1 MDLETMRKSFYHG
14 ALALACLLLSSA
26 SVVGQEEIKIGL
38 SLGKHVG
45 KIRSKSVSLSDGL
58 IATVSEDRALK
69 IWEYPSATFIR
80 SINLPEA
87 QGNASRLGKCRF
99 LNKDIVLV
107 ANDSGFEYEFREA
120 KILFRRGSS
129 SSNLVKSY
137 GFYVV
142 DWQNGVIL
150 DRVDGLSA
158 PVRDFVLSPW
168 RDLLLVSTNGDV
180 CALYETKGMRC
191 VSSFTFAD
199 EQVLGASFVGN
210 DAVVFVTDRRLYRFE
225 ITRYSNVHYVE
236 RRRVF
241 SEPLPRT
248 VRDEVNR
255 VTFSEDLRFVNLFGR
270 EGFLGALETSSGARR
285 NGIIPNGYRADT
297 VRRTY
302 SDSLKIFT
310 SEKEEMVPFDKNYR
324 GIFDAFFGKY
334 EVTYSLAPT
343 PEDRLPDSLFVYR
356 ISPAPVVRRTPD
368 GFDIQYEGQR
378 IWHFDKDRLLTPGV
392 AFDADARLPRNRRFF
407 KYGITDGLW
416 DKIRF
421 SSRYVD
427 YNHGLLFLNDSMQ
440 DPSLALLRR
449 DTTTRWLLPAEPD
462 DIYHWVNENHVLVSL
477 RDGTLRWY
485 NARTGEEELAL
496 FLADDDRWILWMPDG
511 KYLPSVPEAANMIE
525 WRYQSLARIET
536 KKPMDNR
543 RAFHIPG
550 VVEDFVAQL
559 YDDTVREPEIRRLS
573 SLDQVLRID
582 DVAGDAAG
590 GYTILYSLVGYDPA
604 KYGSYELTL
613 VLDGKAYSDFV
624 HFPHRDRGIIQV
636 TPGRE
641 VKTVGLGITTDVG
654 NMAPVYFNLS
664 EEDFDRIH
672 LTGIGV
678 ADYQSML
685 FPALNGPLN
694 DARDVVDLFSHPDV
708 FGKARRMPPVL
719 LRDQSVTE
727 ASLDGRLLELKEDA
741 RKEDLAVFYF
751 SGHGVAEDSTF
762 FFVLADGSLLDMN
775 LFADAC
781 AELPCPVLFIIDACY
796 SGLMTGGT
804 WPNITVL
811 ASSDKETKS
820 VDSRDHYS
828 RSRFTDSLIR
838 EVQGGISRR
847 ESLTLEELYDRL
859 LDDCKGPAQPELK
872 NMSHEIKV
880 LEYE

>member
-1 MDLETMRKSFYHG
+1 MRRSFHPW
-14 ALALACLLLSSA
+14 ALAFTCLLLSSA
-26 SVVGQEEIKIGL
+26 SAVGQEEVKIGL

-58 IATVSEDRALK
+58 IATVSEDRTLK

-99 LNKDIVLV
+99 LNRDVVLV
-107 ANDSGFEYEFREA
+107 ANDSGFEYEFRQA
-120 KILFRRGSS
+120 KESSRKGTS
-129 SSNLVKSY
+129 SSNRVKSY
-137 GFYVV
+137 GYYVV
-142 DWQNGVIL
+142 DWRNGVIL

-158 PVRDFVLSPW
+158 PVLDFALSPG
-168 RDLLLVSTNGDV
+168 RDLLLVSTNGDA
-180 CALYETKGMRC
+180 CALYDSKGMRC
-191 VSSFTFAD
+191 VSSFTFAG
-199 EQVLGASFVGN
+199 ERVLGASFVGN

-225 ITRYSNVHYVE
+225 ITRYSNVHFVQ
-236 RRRVF
+236 RKLVF

-248 VRDEVNR
+248 VRHEVNR
-255 VTFSEDLRFVNLFGR
+255 ATFSEDLRFVYLFGR
-270 EGFLGALETSSGARR
+270 EGFLCALETSSGARR
-285 NGIIPNGYRADT
+285 NGIIPNGYHADT
-297 VRRTY
+297 VRRAY
-302 SDSLKIFT
+302 PDSLKVQAGG
-310 SEKEEMVPFDKNYR
+310 KEEVVPFDKRYR
-324 GIFDAFFGKY
+324 KAFDSFIGKVD
-334 EVTYSLAPT
+334 VTYSLAPT
-343 PEDRLPDSLFVYR
+343 LEDQLPDSLFVYR
-356 ISPAPVVRRTPD
+356 MFSAPVVRRTHD

-378 IWHFDKDRLLTPGV
+378 IWHFDKDGLLVPSVGY
-392 AFDADARLPRNRRFF
+392 DAGARLPRERHYY
-407 KYGITDGLW
+407 KEGIVEGARDWIL
-416 DKIRF
+416 F
-421 SSRYVD
+421 SSRNVEYD
-427 YNHGLLFLNDSMQ
+427 HGLLFLNGPAQ
-440 DPSLALLRR
+440 DPALGRLQG
-449 DTTTRWLLPAEPD
+449 DSITEWLLPAEPD
-462 DIYHWVNENHVLVSL
+462 EIYPWVNENHVLVSL
-477 RDGTLRWY
+477 KDGTLRWY

-624 HFPHRDRGIIQV
+624 HFPHRDRGIVQV
-636 TPGRE
+636 SPGRE

-654 NMAPVYFNLS
+654 NMAPDFFPLS
-664 EEDFDRIH
+664 REVFDRVH
-672 LTGIGV
+672 LTGVGV
-678 ADYQSML
+678 ADYQSVL

-694 DARDVVDLFSHPDV
+694 DARDVVDLLSLPDV
-708 FGKARRMPPVL
+708 FGKARRRPSVL

-727 ASLDGRLLELKEDA
+727 ASLDDRLLKLKEDA
-741 RKEDLAVFYF
+741 RKNDLAVFYF

-762 FFVLADGSLLDMN
+762 FFVLADGSRLNMN
-775 LFADAC
+775 RFAEAC

-804 WPNITVL
+804 WANIAVL